1 MTDGSDRL
9 HGLDAV
15 RAFAL
20 VLGIF
25 FHASAS
31 FLPSGKLTMMW
42 MIMDAERSAALG
54 LTFYVLHIFRM
65 TTFFVIAGFFARML
79 FHRRGLKGFAK
90 DRGKRIALP
99 LVVGWPIV
107 MGAIVAAI
115 IGGTLIQY
123 GGPPPYGPP
132 PEPPKPPLAF
142 PLTHLWFL
150 YVLLVFYVLGVAGRA
165 AFVAMDRTGGLRSA
179 IDRIVSVLVRWAVA
193 PLLLAIPAAIALD
206 GYGGWMPWVGI
217 PTPDNS
223 LIPNPPALAEFGVA
237 FAFGWILQR
246 QTGLLASIERL
257 WPLYLAAA
265 LALTGFGL
273 WQVGIAPT
281 NATDL
286 PGLNRPLYAATYAF
300 AAWTWT
306 FAFIGM
312 ALRFLSG
319 FSAWRRYLADA
330 SYWLY
335 IVHLPLV
342 ILLQG
347 VVAKYPWPAELKYL
361 LILAV
366 AFPLMLGSYHV
377 MVRYTWLGAI
387 LNGRRQP
394 RPGTVRIATTS
405 APSSEQ
411 ETA

>member
-1 MTDGSDRL
+1 MSDGSDRL

-31 FLPSGKLTMMW
+31 FMPSDKATMMW
-42 MIMDAERSAALG
+42 VIMDAERSTALG

-65 TTFFVIAGFFARML
+65 TTFFVVAGFFARML
-79 FHRRGLKGFAK
+79 YHRRGLAGFAR

-99 LVVGWPIV
+99 LVAGWPIV
-107 MGAIVAAI
+107 IAAIVGAIV
-115 IGGTLIQY
+115 GGTLIQY
-123 GGPPPYGPP
+123 GGPPPFPPP

-150 YVLLVFYVLGVAGRA
+150 YVLLVFYVVGLAGRA
-165 AFVAMDRTGGLRSA
+165 LFVAFDRGEGLRRA
-179 IDRIVSVLVRWAVA
+179 ADGVVSMLVRWGIA
-193 PLLLAIPAAIALD
+193 PLVLAAPAALALN
-206 GYGGWMPWVGI
+206 GYAGWMPWVGI

-237 FAFGWILQR
+237 FVFGWLLQR
-246 QTGLLASIERL
+246 QTNLLGAIEKL
-257 WPLYLAAA
+257 WPHYLAAA
-265 LALTGFGL
+265 LALTAFGL
-273 WQVGIAPT
+273 WQVGVAPT
-281 NATDL
+281 NANEL
-286 PGLNRPLYAATYAF
+286 PGLNRPLYAATYTL

-319 FSAWRRYLADA
+319 YSAWRRYLADA

-335 IVHLPLV
+335 IIHLPLV

-347 VVAKYPWPAELKYL
+347 MVAKYGWPAELKYL
-361 LILAV
+361 LILAIS
-366 AFPLMLGSYHV
+366 FPLMLGSYHL
-377 MVRYTWLGAI
+377 MVRHTWLGAI
-387 LNGRRQP
+387 LNGRRHP
-394 RPGTVRIATTS
+394 RPTASRIPATS
-405 APSSEQ
+405 ASRQGP
-411 ETA
+411 A

>member
-31 FLPSGKLTMMW
+31 FMPSGKLTMMW
-42 MIMDAERSAALG
+42 MIMDAERSPALG
-54 LTFYVLHIFRM
+54 LVFYVLHIFRM

-79 FHRRGLKGFAK
+79 FHRRGLVGFAK

-99 LVVGWPIV
+99 LVAGWPFV
-107 MGAIVAAI
+107 MGAIVAAVV
-115 IGGTLIQY
+115 GGTLIQY
-123 GGPPPYGPP
+123 GGPPPFDPP

-150 YVLLVFYVLGVAGRA
+150 YVLLVLYALGLAGRA
-165 AFVAMDRTGGLRSA
+165 VFVAIDPSGGLRSA
-179 IDRIVSVLVRWAVA
+179 VDRVVAILVRWAVA
-193 PLLLAIPAAIALD
+193 PLLLAVPAAIALN
-206 GYGGWMPWVGI
+206 GYSGWMPWVGI

-223 LIPNPPALAEFGVA
+223 LIPNPPAFAEFGVA
-237 FAFGWILQR
+237 FAFGWLLQR
-246 QTGLLASIERL
+246 QTGLLSAIEKL

-265 LALTGFGL
+265 VTLTGLGL

-286 PGLNRPLYAATYAF
+286 PGLNRPLYAATYTL

-342 ILLQG
+342 IFLQG
-347 VVAKYPWPAELKYL
+347 AVAKHPWPAELKYL
-361 LILAV
+361 LILAI
-366 AFPLMLGSYHV
+366 AFPLMLGSYHL

-394 RPGTVRIATTS
+394 RPGKARIPATS
-405 APSSEQ
+405 PSEQ
-411 ETA
+411 GPA